1 MKHVTK
7 HVALLRGINVGGK
20 NILPMK
26 DLAAMFEAAGCADV
40 RTYIQSGNV
49 VFSAPAGVLRK
60 LPEQVAKAI
69 EKRFGFMSPV
79 ILRSSEDLARAIR
92 ENPFLNTGAKGT
104 GAKGT
109 SAKGTSAKETSAK
122 ETSAK
127 ETSVDE
133 KWLHVYFLAALPETP
148 AVASLDPNRSTPD
161 VFHVRER
168 EIYLHLPNGMGRSKL
183 TNAYFDSKL
192 KTISTARNWAT
203 ICKLLAMMEE

>member
-1 MKHVTK
+1 VT

-26 DLAAMFEAAGCADV
+26 DLAAIFEAAGCADV

-49 VFSAPAGVLRK
+49 IFSAPASSIRK
-60 LPEQVAKAI
+60 LPEQIAQAI
-69 EKRFGFMSPV
+69 EKRFGFKSPV
-79 ILRSSEDLARAIR
+79 ILRSSDDLTRIIHA
-92 ENPFLNTGAKGT
+92 NPFLKTGAKGAS
-104 GAKGT
+104 AKGT
-109 SAKGTSAKETSAK
+109 SAKGISA
-122 ETSAK
+122 
-127 ETSVDE
+127 DE
-133 KWLHVYFLAALPETP
+133 KWLHVYFLAAVPEPP
-148 AVASLDPNRSTPD
+148 AVASLDPNRSAPD
-161 VFHVRER
+161 VFHVRDR

>member
-1 MKHVTK
+1 VT

-26 DLAAMFEAAGCADV
+26 DLAAIFEAAGCANV

-49 VFSAPAGVLRK
+49 VFSAPAAVLRK
-60 LPEQVAKAI
+60 LPEQIAKAI
-69 EKRFGFMSPV
+69 EKRFGFKSPV
-79 ILRSSEDLARAIR
+79 ILRSSDDLARTIR
-92 ENPFLNTGAKGT
+92 ENPFLK
-104 GAKGT
+104 T
-109 SAKGTSAKETSAK
+109 SAKGTN
-122 ETSAK
+122 
-127 ETSVDE
+127 VDQ
-133 KWLHVYFLAALPETP
+133 KWLSVYFLAALPEP
-148 AVASLDPNRSTPD
+148 KAVSDLDPNRSAPD

>member
-1 MKHVTK
+1 VT

-26 DLAAMFEAAGCADV
+26 DLAAIFEAAGCTDV

-49 VFSAPAGVLRK
+49 VFRAPAALVRK
-60 LPEQVAKAI
+60 LSEQIAQAI
-69 EKRFGFMSPV
+69 EKRFGFKSPV
-79 ILRSSEDLARAIR
+79 ILRSSDDLTRIIHA
-92 ENPFLNTGAKGT
+92 NPFLK
-104 GAKGT
+104 T
-109 SAKGTSAKETSAK
+109 SAKASSAKETSAK
-122 ETSAK
+122 ETSAEK
-127 ETSVDE
+127 PNVDE
-133 KWLHVYFLAALPETP
+133 KWLHVYFLAAVPEPP
-148 AVASLDPNRSTPD
+148 AVASLDPNRSAPD
-161 VFHVRER
+161 VFRVREG